1 MADPR
6 PAGCV
11 PAVTIF
17 TVALARIRSN
27 YVPERAYFQCK
38 IYVSH
43 PSPLAPSRNRPQRR
57 RLDRIDMRR
66 APYISADDRLRSTDD
81 YLVKHPRDLRRVSNN
96 KSTNSMKYDTFRSAA
111 AAIAGCRAAG
121 SIQTDLSHHT
131 TGTRSDGA
139 AVVATIAEPRSK

>member
-43 PSPLAPSRNRPQRR
+43 PSPLARADR
-57 RLDRIDMRR
+57 DRIDMRR
-66 APYISADDRLRSTDD
+66 ALYISADDRLRSTDD

-131 TGTRSDGA
+131 TGTRSGTGA